1 MLNDNW
7 VMEEIMEEIENL
19 LESKEN
25 ENTNYQNLWDI
36 SKAILRRKYIR
47 ISSYIKK
54 IVTSQINNLM
64 MYLKLL
70 ENKIKSN
77 PRLGDGEK

>member
-1 MLNDNW
+1 MKILTTRIW
-7 VMEEIMEEIENL
+7 HF
-19 LESKEN
+19 
-25 ENTNYQNLWDI
+25 DI
-36 SKAILRRKYIR
+36 SKAILRRKFIP